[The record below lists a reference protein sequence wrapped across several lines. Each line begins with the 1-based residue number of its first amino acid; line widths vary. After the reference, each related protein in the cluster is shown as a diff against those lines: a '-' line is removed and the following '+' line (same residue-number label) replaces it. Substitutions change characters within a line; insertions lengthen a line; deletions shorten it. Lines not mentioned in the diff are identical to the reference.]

1 MEQTGN
7 KRLIISH
14 VEKLCTSIGSRPAV
28 SPNNQAAQQYIEQQ
42 FRQMGLLVETQAFDG
57 IHWEA
62 GPVTLRVNHKLI
74 PAAPSP
80 YSLPADFTG
89 KFEIAETLEQL
100 QELELKNKAV
110 LLTGELTKE
119 PLMPKNFRFWNPEH
133 HQQIIKVL
141 ETASP
146 KVILTAVGMVPSFVL
161 EDGDFNVPS
170 VALPKKYLTHFLNGP
185 KDLEVSFEATRF
197 PSKGANV
204 IARLNPRSASKVVC
218 CAHFDTKPG
227 TPGALDNASGIAT
240 LLLTA
245 SLLRKTKVDHCIEF
259 IAFNGE
265 DYFSTPGQVTY
276 LEKSRA
282 DFDQIILAINCDGVG
297 YKEGK
302 TGISPI
308 SCSEATTQLLERHL
322 LKYPSL
328 TLSKPWYQGDHMLF
342 VGAGVPALAITS
354 QEIFGIMDTI
364 IHSEKDT
371 PALVDPGK
379 IQATSMLLADVI
391 TEL

>member
-1 MEQTGN
+1 MEQVES
-7 KRLIISH
+7 KKLIASH
-14 VEKLCTSIGSRPAV
+14 LEELCTSIGPRPVV
-28 SPNNQAAQQYIEQQ
+28 SPNNHAAQRYIDQQ
-42 FRQMGLLVETQAFDG
+42 FRRMGLPVETQEFDG

-62 GPVTLRVNHKLI
+62 GPVTLGVNHKLI
-74 PAAPSP
+74 PAVPSP
-80 YSLPADFTG
+80 YSLPVDFTG

-133 HQQIIKVL
+133 HQQIIKAL

-146 KVILTAVGMVPSFVL
+146 KVIITAVDTVSSPVL
-161 EDGDFNVPS
+161 EDGDFNIPS
-170 VALPKKYLTHFLNGP
+170 VAIPKKHLPYFLKGP
-185 KDLEVSFEATRF
+185 RDLKIAFEATRF
-197 PSKGANV
+197 PSKGSNV
-204 IARLNPRSASKVVC
+204 IARLNPSSTRKVVC

-227 TPGALDNASGIAT
+227 TPGALDNASGIVT

-245 SLLRKTKVDHCIEF
+245 SLLRKAKVDHCIEF

-282 DFDQIILAINCDGVG
+282 DFNQIVLAINCDGVG
-297 YKEGK
+297 YKEGR
-302 TGISPI
+302 TGISPM
-308 SCSEATTQLLERHL
+308 SCNETTTQLLEKHL
-322 LKYPSL
+322 SKYPSL
-328 TLSKPWYQGDHMLF
+328 ALSKPWYQGDHMLF
-342 VGAGVPALAITS
+342 VGAGIPSLAITS

-364 IHSEKDT
+364 IHTEKDT
-371 PALVDPGK
+371 QDLVDPGK
-379 IQATSMLLADVI
+379 IEATSSLLADVI
-391 TEL
+391 AEL